1 MTEVTIIITT
11 RNRLKELKYTLERIS
26 YLLQR
31 NDTSC
36 IICDD
41 ASEDDS
47 FNFIK
52 ANYPEIK
59 LIKNETLKGLI
70 YSRNRMMNLVKT
82 EYIISIDDDLNFISE
97 YPTEKIFEYFKSNDK
112 CAVVSFRIFWS
123 KLPPVSHGTEEKPCR
138 MKSYAGGAHAFRMSA
153 WKSIPN
159 YPDWFVFYGEENF
172 ASFQLFKK
180 GWEIHYLPEILVHH
194 RVDLKGRKKNKDY
207 KLRLRRSLRSGWY
220 LYFLFFPHVMIPKRF
235 LYTLWIQLKTKVFRG
250 DIRALFAIIQ
260 ALGDVVVNLP
270 RLFKYSNRLSVEEY
284 SEYSKLPETK
294 LYWHPINVNTFEN
307 KSL

>member
-1 MTEVTIIITT
+1 MVGVTIIITT
-11 RNRLKELKYTLERIS
+11 RNRIKELKYTLEKIS

-31 NDTSC
+31 KDVSC
-36 IICDD
+36 IICVDGSTD
-41 ASEDDS
+41 NTFS
-47 FNFIK
+47 FVK
-52 ANYPEIK
+52 ANYSKIK
-59 LIKNETLKGLI
+59 LIKNETSRGLI

-82 EYIISIDDDLNFISE
+82 QYVISIDDDLNFISDN
-97 YPTEKIFEYFKSNDK
+97 PIDSVLKFFEDNEK

-123 KLPPVSHGTEEKPCR
+123 KLDPVTHITEEKPCR

-159 YPDWFVFYGEENF
+159 YPDWFVFYGEENY

-180 GWEIHYLPEILVHH
+180 GWEIYYFPKILVHH
-194 RVDLKGRKKNKDY
+194 RVDLIGRKKNKDY

-220 LYFLFFPHVMIPKRF
+220 LYFMFIPRIMIPKRF

-250 DIRALFAIIQ
+250 DIKALVAIIQ

-270 RLFKYSNRLSVEEY
+270 RLFKYSNRLSMKEY
-284 SEYSKLPETK
+284 LEYSKLPETK
-294 LYWHPINVNTFEN
+294 LYWCPVNTSTSE
-307 KSL
+307 

>member
-1 MTEVTIIITT
+1 MVGVTIIITT
-11 RNRLKELKYTLERIS
+11 RNRIKELKYTLEKIS

-31 NDTSC
+31 KDVSC
-36 IICDD
+36 IICVDGSTD
-41 ASEDDS
+41 NTFS
-47 FNFIK
+47 FVK
-52 ANYPEIK
+52 ANYSKIK
-59 LIKNETLKGLI
+59 LIKNETSRGLI

-82 EYIISIDDDLNFISE
+82 QYVISIDDDLNFISDN
-97 YPTEKIFEYFKSNDK
+97 PIDSVFKFFEDNEK

-123 KLPPVSHGTEEKPCR
+123 KLDPVTHITEEKPCR

-159 YPDWFVFYGEENF
+159 YPDWFVFYGEENY

-180 GWEIHYLPEILVHH
+180 GWEIYYFPKILVHH
-194 RVDLKGRKKNKDY
+194 RVDLIGRKKNKDY

-220 LYFLFFPHVMIPKRF
+220 LYFMFIPRIMIPKRF

-250 DIRALFAIIQ
+250 DIKALVAIIQ

-270 RLFKYSNRLSVEEY
+270 RLFKYSNRLSMKEY
-284 SEYSKLPETK
+284 LEYSKLPETK
-294 LYWHPINVNTFEN
+294 LYWCPVNTSTSE
-307 KSL
+307 